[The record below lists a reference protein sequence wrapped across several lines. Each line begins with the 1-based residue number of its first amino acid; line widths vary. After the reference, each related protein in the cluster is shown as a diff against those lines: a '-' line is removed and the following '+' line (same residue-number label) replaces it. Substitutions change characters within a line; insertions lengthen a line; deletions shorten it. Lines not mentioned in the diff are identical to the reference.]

1 MPGQRSNHGADS
13 LFIGIFVGTT
23 QLSTKCIP
31 TGGCMALAAGAAAT
45 HAAILSLWM
54 ISADLVALIEPAL
67 PAWH

>member
-1 MPGQRSNHGADS
+1 
-13 LFIGIFVGTT
+13 
-23 QLSTKCIP
+23 
-31 TGGCMALAAGAAAT
+31 MALAAGAAAT